1 MVLLSQP
8 CGKTIALT
16 RQTFVGKVMSV
27 LFNMLSRF
35 VIAFLP
41 SPIIELDFT
50 KVLLRIFTYVSMK
63 DIGFS
68 YLFL

>member
-1 MVLLSQP
+1 MNT
-8 CGKTIALT
+8 GKTIALT
-16 RQTFVGKVMSV
+16 RQTFVGKVISV
-27 LFNMLSRF
+27 LFNMLSRL

-41 SPIIELDFT
+41 NPIIELDFT

-68 YLFL
+68 YR

>member
-1 MVLLSQP
+1 MTN
-8 CGKTIALT
+8 GKTIALT
-16 RQTFVGKVMSV
+16 RRTFVGKVMSV

>member
-1 MVLLSQP
+1 MTN
-8 CGKTIALT
+8 GKTIALT
-16 RQTFVGKVMSV
+16 RWTFVGKVMSV
-27 LFNMLSRF
+27 LFNVLSRL